1 MRSIMLIVIRQTK
14 PVIKTLPFQHNP
26 PNPDP
31 ATPPHL
37 PQPLF
42 IPLLPYSNPQILPK
56 QSIQAGPIAWSI
68 KLGVDLVCDKLG
80 EQIVADFGGEESC
93 GAGSGA
99 RGVVL

>member
-1 MRSIMLIVIRQTK
+1 MRSIILIVIRQTK
-14 PVIKTLPFQHNP
+14 PVIKTLPLQLNP

-42 IPLLPYSNPQILPK
+42 VPLLPYSNPQVLPK
-56 QSIQAGPIAWSI
+56 QSLKAGPIAWGI
-68 KLGVDLVCDKLG
+68 KLGVDLVCDKLS
-80 EQIVADFGGEESC
+80 EQIVADFGREESF
-93 GAGSGA
+93 GLGGGA